1 MIEFTVEGLPK
12 GQPRPRAYARR
23 MGNKYVA
30 RVYDSDVA
38 DDWKDCIDAVLK
50 RNFAGRAPSLERMV
64 VAMHFRMPRPQ
75 SHLNSTG
82 KLRTAAPTHH
92 TSKPD
97 IDNLI
102 KCVLDR
108 ITQSELIWKDDSQVD
123 KLVAQK
129 VYSCDG
135 KPGVVVTIYGQEDFN
150 ELA

>member
-12 GQPRPRAYARR
+12 GQPRPRAYARC
-23 MGNKYVA
+23 MGGKYVA

-38 DDWKDCIDAVLK
+38 DDWKDCIDTVLK
-50 RNFAGRAPSLERMV
+50 RNFAGRALGIERMV

-82 KLRTAAPTHH
+82 KLKPAAPTHH

-97 IDNLI
+97 LDNLI

-123 KLVAQK
+123 KLLAQK
-129 VYSCDG
+129 EYSPDG
-135 KPGVVVTIYGQEDFN
+135 KPGVAVTIYSQEELN